1 MKLIVKIKPHRRKQ
15 GLTQADLAA
24 EIGVSRQTII
34 SIEKGTCIPST
45 LLALKLAQGLKKPV
59 EELFNIEE

>member
-1 MKLIVKIKPHRRKQ
+1 MKLVTKVKPQRRKK

-34 SIEKGTCIPST
+34 SIENGACVPST
-45 LLALKLAQGLKKPV
+45 YLALKLARVLRKPV
-59 EELFNIEE
+59 EELFNIED